1 MELFG
6 VYLSP
11 YTRRIAIALTLLD
24 MPYKHNGVR
33 VFETPDVVRAHNPLT
48 RVPTLVL
55 DDGTALIESGA
66 ILDEIDQMAGPD
78 RALTPPNGP
87 ARRAAMQIAALG
99 VGVMEKAQWA
109 FYETRFHPEEKV
121 HQPWIDHNDAQ
132 VIAGLEHL
140 NTLAISAGDGW
151 LAGTPTISQA
161 DISVA
166 VAHSFVRKVRPQL
179 SLDVPALDAFTARCE
194 ALPAFQATA
203 L

>member
-1 MELFG
+1 MELYG

-11 YTRRIAIALTLLD
+11 YTRRIAIALNLLD
-24 MPYKHNGVR
+24 MPYTHNAVR
-33 VFETPDVVRAHNPLT
+33 VFERPDVVREHNPLT

-55 DDGTALIESGA
+55 EDGSALIESGA

-78 RALTPPNGP
+78 RALTPPSGP
-87 ARRAAMQIAALG
+87 SRRAVLQIAALG

-121 HQPWIDHNDAQ
+121 Q

-140 NTLAISAGDGW
+140 NGLAKAAGDGW
-151 LAGTPTISQA
+151 MAGTQAISQA

-166 VAHSFVRKVRPQL
+166 VAHSFAKKVRPAL
-179 SLDVPALDAFTARCE
+179 TLNVPDLDKFTTRCE